1 MTFFIM
7 RDKTE
12 VVFRIREMIGN
23 PVYSVWDN
31 SARKFIRTGIMKDI
45 EGNDVNVEDSKFI
58 KREDFKKLFPNMNKN
73 NKVRWKVVIDEEEFD
88 WEMPIT
94 ADRFLN
100 GCIANVQAMGQKPL
114 LVEYK
119 LTKTGEKLA
128 TRYKVVIN
136 NTEDISERIK
146 IRLNIDEE
154 QVKEGIALT
163 DTEKKIVT
171 AIKEQ
176 GINLTFEQVKDTF
189 LTYNVQED
197 RAKQIFEQE
206 IEIK

>member
-12 VVFRIREMIGN
+12 VVFRIREMSGT
-23 PVYSVWDN
+23 PTYSVWDN
-31 SARKFIRTGIMKDI
+31 STRKFLRTGTIKDI
-45 EGNDVNVEDSKFI
+45 NGEEVNVEESKFI
-58 KREDFKKLFPNMNKN
+58 KAEDFKKLFPNMNKN
-73 NKVRWKVVIDEEEFD
+73 NKVRWKVVVNEEEFD

-100 GCIANVQAMGQKPL
+100 GCIANVQAMGNKPM

-128 TRYKVVIN
+128 TRYNVIIN
-136 NTEDISERIK
+136 DTTGISEPVKIK
-146 IRLNIDEE
+146 LNIDESI
-154 QVKEGIALT
+154 VKDEIVLT
-163 DTEKKIVT
+163 DLEKKIVT
-171 AIKEQ
+171 AIKGQ
-176 GINLTFEQVKDTF
+176 GINLTFDQIKDTF
-189 LTYNVQED
+189 LTYNIPED
-197 RAKQIFEQE
+197 RAKQIFKQE